1 MDHSRKIMQPLVRR
15 YSLHQVEPINSSD
28 VAPHFRESCLRKVL
42 GTRHETPVPRRLKNL
57 LRNRIRIPRKTH
69 HRVRRQFSRISQMPC
84 IVCIKEKMHWFIRFC
99 TKHLRTQMMPNLV
112 TNGGGHRQ
120 RMMRRV
126 YVNQRTLKHTF
137 CAGHIEAS
145 KCESFLAL
153 VGRSL
158 EVHPQL
164 ARDFRK
170 SLHRHHPDRLAVEGR
185 EYIVEGRQQG
195 SNRLVRENTT
205 QTTHVVVPDE
215 ALDIFAGLLPC

>member
-15 YSLHQVEPINSSD
+15 YSLHQVEPINSPD
-28 VAPHFRESCLRKVL
+28 MAPHFRQSRFREVL

-57 LRNRIRIPRKTH
+57 LRDRIRIPRKTH
-69 HRVRRQFSRISQMPC
+69 HRVRRQFSRISQMPG
-84 IVCIKEKMHWFIRFC
+84 IVCIKEKMHRLIRSS

-112 TNGGGHRQ
+112 TNGRRYCQ
-120 RMMRRV
+120 WMMRRV
-126 YVNQRTLKHTF
+126 YVNQRTLEHTF
-137 CAGHIEAS
+137 CADHIEAP
-145 KCESFLAL
+145 KCKSFLPL

-185 EYIVEGRQQG
+185 EYIVESRQQG
-195 SNRLVRENTT
+195 SNRLVRENTA